1 MEKQSVFSKIKDKIK
16 AIGFKIN
23 RFLVLNWPSKRRLI
37 QIYAMLLYNAN
48 MKGFVTGDIFVGKT
62 KEFCLPGM
70 NCYSCPGAI
79 GACPLGSIQNALAES
94 KTKAPTYVLGI
105 ILLYCII
112 FGRWICG
119 WLCPG
124 GLLQELLYKIK
135 TPKLK
140 KNRITR
146 ALSYFKY
153 VLLVVLVIIIPIMY
167 GVIQN
172 LPLPA
177 FCKYVCPI
185 GTFEGGVLLLANGN
199 NATFFAQLGPLFTW
213 KFAILVGFIVGS
225 IFIYRFFCRFFCPLG
240 ALYGIFNKLSI
251 IGVKVD
257 KTKCNH
263 CGACVSNC
271 KMDVMEVGDHECIQ
285 CGECIKTCH
294 ACAISW
300 KTIKS
305 KVEAD
310 LALENATISNPQVIE
325 ENNENDDRT
334 EIEKIVSGNLKVSN
348 DSETKVIDEDNE
360 NSSYAEE
367 ESLVLKD
374 ASKENGFV
382 SFFKKI
388 GNKIS
393 QNKLVSIVTT
403 CMLAILTC
411 AILYACV
418 WSVENIISVNGV
430 VNKVEVN
437 LYDDASS
444 DEHCNL
450 TNIYANNTDTI
461 VLYFYDEFNLIEI
474 QNASKAYDHGAKVYA
489 ISSFKNHEENYKT
502 IVENATNINMDSI
515 SFAYDSEKS
524 TAIKTFVTEA
534 TYPYYI
540 WSDKKNSVKY
550 SSNENIEGQLS
561 LISSAVAGKE
571 LGFNVGEM
579 CYGSDIKLVNKKGKE
594 TGEVFNV
601 LNNTGKISV
610 INFWGYWC
618 TPCKEELP
626 GFINV
631 YNSIKSKYGDV
642 IDMVAIHQGT
652 TYLTD
657 YDLEEASD
665 YMSDLDAPIKWGH
678 DDEND
683 SYFKM
688 LGGTSIYPITLVID
702 GDGIVR
708 LNRTGKLQE
717 AELERIIEEIISSSK

>member
-1 MEKQSVFSKIKDKIK
+1 MEKQSIFSKIKDKIT
-16 AIGFKIN
+16 AVCFKIN
-23 RFLVLNWPSKRRLI
+23 LFLVLNWPSKRRLI

-48 MKGFVTGDIFVGKT
+48 MRGFVTGDIFVGNTKT
-62 KEFCLPGM
+62 VCLPGM

-140 KNRITR
+140 KNRVTR

-213 KFAILVGFIVGS
+213 KFAILVAFIVGS

-240 ALYGIFNKLSI
+240 AIYGIFNKLSI

-257 KTKCNH
+257 KSKCNH

-294 ACAISW
+294 SCAISW
-300 KTIKS
+300 KTIS
-305 KVEAD
+305 
-310 LALENATISNPQVIE
+310 
-325 ENNENDDRT
+325 
-334 EIEKIVSGNLKVSN
+334 
-348 DSETKVIDEDNE
+348 TKVKADI
-360 NSSYAEE
+360 
-367 ESLVLKD
+367 D
-374 ASKENGFV
+374 ASKNTAEELKLEGSQTDVEEFETIEKKENSFV
-382 SFFKKI
+382 NFFKKLGYKI
-388 GNKIS
+388 AKNKIT
-393 QNKLVSIVTT
+393 VIVTSV
-403 CMLAILTC
+403 MLAILTC
-411 AILYACV
+411 VILYASV
-418 WSVENIISVNGV
+418 WSVEKTIEVNHV
-430 VNKVEVN
+430 VNKVDVN
-437 LYDDASS
+437 LYHEDDITSG
-444 DEHCNL
+444 HCTE
-450 TNIYANNTDTI
+450 TNIYANNNDI
-461 VLYFYDEFNLIEI
+461 IALYFYDTFNMDEI
-474 QNASKAYDHGAKVYA
+474 YEVSKAYDHGAKVYA
-489 ISSFKNHEENYKT
+489 ISSYKNHESNYNSIIANKD
-502 IVENATNINMDSI
+502 NINMDAI
-515 SFAYDSEKS
+515 SFAYDTEKS
-524 TAIKTFVTEA
+524 SAIKTFVKEE

-540 WSDKKNSVKY
+540 WSDKKNNVKY
-550 SSNENIEGQLS
+550 SSPENLSEQLEF
-561 LISSAVAGKE
+561 IGSANQGITF
-571 LGFNVGEM
+571 GFNVGEK
-579 CYGSDIKLVNKKGKE
+579 CYSKNINLIDQNAKE
-594 TGEVFNV
+594 TGEIFSLAQNK
-601 LNNTGKISV
+601 GKVSV

-631 YNSIKSKYGDV
+631 YKDITAKYGDV
-642 IDMVAIHQGT
+642 LDMVAIHQGT
-652 TYLTD
+652 TFLSD
-657 YDLEEASD
+657 YDLEQASD
-665 YMSDLDAPIKWGH
+665 YIKDQNAPIKWGH
-678 DDEND
+678 DDASD

-688 LGGTSIYPITLVID
+688 LGGTSIYPITIVVD

-708 LNRTGKLQE
+708 LNRVGKLSE
-717 AELERIIEEIISSSK
+717 AELLKVVEDILSNK